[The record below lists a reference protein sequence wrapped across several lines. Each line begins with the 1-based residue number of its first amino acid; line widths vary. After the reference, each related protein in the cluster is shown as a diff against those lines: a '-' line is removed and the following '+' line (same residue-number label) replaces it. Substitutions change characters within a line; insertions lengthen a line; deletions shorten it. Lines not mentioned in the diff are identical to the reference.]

1 MNRTDRRRQ
10 ILEAYAAMLETH
22 PGKRVTTAALAS
34 EINVSEAALYRHFP
48 TKAKMID
55 GLIDFAEETI
65 FSRVG
70 KIVDGA
76 QRPPAKCRGILLL
89 LLSFCETNPGFARVF
104 VGDALIGETPR
115 LHARV
120 RQFFDR
126 IETQLRQL
134 AREAHAVREQAPALG
149 PNACANL
156 LLASAEGR
164 IAKFVRTEFRALP
177 TEDWAEQWTVLESAA
192 F

>member
-10 ILEAYAAMLETH
+10 ILEAYASMLETH

-34 EINVSEAALYRHFP
+34 EIQVSEAALYRHFP
-48 TKAKMID
+48 TKARMID

-70 KIVDGA
+70 TIVDGG

-134 AREAHAVREQAPALG
+134 ARESQAVRPQAPPLG

-164 IAKFVRTEFRALP
+164 IAQFVRTEFKAVP
-177 TEDWAEQWTVLESAA
+177 TADWAEQWAVLESAA

>member
-1 MNRTDRRRQ
+1 MKRTDRRRQ
-10 ILEAYAAMLETH
+10 ILEAYASMLETH
-22 PGKRVTTAALAS
+22 PGKRVTTKALAS
-34 EINVSEAALYRHFP
+34 EIRVSEAALYRHFP

-70 KIVDGA
+70 KIVDGS
-76 QRPPAKCRGILLL
+76 QGPPAKCRGILLL

-134 AREAHAVREQAPALG
+134 ARESQAVREQAPRLG

-164 IAKFVRTEFRALP
+164 IAQFVRTEFKAAP
-177 TEDWAEQWTVLESAA
+177 TADWAEQWAVLESAA

>member
-1 MNRTDRRRQ
+1 MKRTDRRRQ
-10 ILEAYAAMLETH
+10 ILEAYAAMLETN

-70 KIVDGA
+70 KIVDGG

-115 LHARV
+115 LQARV

-134 AREAHAVREQAPALG
+134 AREDQAVRPQAPALG

-164 IAKFVRTEFRALP
+164 IAQFVRTEFKAVP
-177 TEDWAEQWTVLESAA
+177 TADWAEQWAVLESAA

>member
-115 LHARV
+115 LQARV

-134 AREAHAVREQAPALG
+134 AREAHAVRPQAPPLG

-164 IAKFVRTEFRALP
+164 IAKFVRTEFKALP
-177 TEDWAEQWTVLESAA
+177 TEDWAEQWTVLESAT

>member
-1 MNRTDRRRQ
+1 MNRGGRRQQ

-22 PGKRVTTAALAS
+22 PGERITTAALARQ
-34 EINVSEAALYRHFP
+34 INVSEAALYRHFP

-55 GLIDFAEETI
+55 GLLDYAEETI

-70 KIVDGA
+70 KIVDGG
-76 QRPPAKCRGILLL
+76 QEPPAKCRAILLL
-89 LLSFCETNPGFARVF
+89 LVSFCETNPGFARVF
-104 VGDALIGETPR
+104 AGDALIGETRR
-115 LHARV
+115 LHTRV

-126 IETQLRQL
+126 IEAQLRQL
-134 AREAHAVREQAPALG
+134 VRESQAVRAKAAPLG
-149 PNACANL
+149 PNATANL

-164 IAKFVRTEFRALP
+164 IAQFVRTEFKARP
-177 TEDWAEQWTVLESAA
+177 TKDWSEQWTVLEWAA

>member
-1 MNRTDRRRQ
+1 MSRPDRRRE

-22 PGKRVTTAALAS
+22 PGERITTAALAGQLR
-34 EINVSEAALYRHFP
+34 VSEGALYRHFP

-55 GLIDFAEETI
+55 GLLDFAEETI
-65 FSRVG
+65 FSRIG
-70 KIVDGA
+70 KVVEGD
-76 QRPPAKCRGILLL
+76 REPPAKCGAILLL

-104 VGDALIGETPR
+104 VGDALLGETRR

-126 IETQLRQL
+126 IETQLRQIV
-134 AREAHAVREQAPALG
+134 RESHAVRAQAAPVG
-149 PNACANL
+149 PNAAANL

-164 IAKFVRTEFRALP
+164 IAQFVRTEFKAVP
-177 TEDWAEQWTVLESAA
+177 TADWAEQWAVLESAA

>member
-1 MNRTDRRRQ
+1 MSRTDRRRQ
-10 ILEAYAAMLETH
+10 ILEAYASMLETH
-22 PGKRVTTAALAS
+22 PGQRVTTAALAS
-34 EINVSEAALYRHFP
+34 QMNVSEGSLYRHFP

-70 KIVDGA
+70 MIVDGSL
-76 QRPPAKCRGILLL
+76 RPSAKCRRILLL

-115 LHARV
+115 LQARV

-134 AREAHAVREQAPALG
+134 ARESQAVREQAPPIG
-149 PNACANL
+149 PDTCANL

-164 IAKFVRTEFRALP
+164 IAQFVRTEFKAAP
-177 TEDWAEQWTVLESAA
+177 TADWAEQWAVLESAA